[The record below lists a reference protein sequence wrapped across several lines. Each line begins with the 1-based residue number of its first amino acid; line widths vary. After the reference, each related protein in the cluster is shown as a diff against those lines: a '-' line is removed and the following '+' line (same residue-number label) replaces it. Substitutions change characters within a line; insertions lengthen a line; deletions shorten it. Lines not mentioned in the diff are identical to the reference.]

1 MISLTLEN
9 FKALSKKG
17 NLIPIFKEISLD
29 YDNPLSILKKI
40 SSKKYCFL
48 LESSDGPEKWS
59 QYSFLGF
66 DPNLIISS
74 EKNKITIKSTN
85 NKTTKLNGDIFVKLK
100 EIMGDFKPVIV
111 DNLPRFYGGL
121 VGFFSYEIINQ
132 IENILKN
139 SEVSGDFPDSL
150 FMLTDSVIIFDNIN
164 KTAKIVINAQIKD
177 SNKIDKYYKNALSQI
192 NKIEKLLKFSNN
204 NLYKKDNKFKK
215 TTSPIK
221 SNFTQSN
228 FMSAVKKIK
237 SYVKKGDVIQTVVSQ
252 RWETKYEDDPI
263 NLYRS
268 LRKLNPSPY
277 MFYLKMEKSLI
288 VGASPEVLVRLENNK
303 VESRPIAG
311 TRPRGIDTEEDLK
324 MEKDLLSDPKE
335 LAEHV
340 MLVDLARN
348 DISRVCKN
356 STVNVTEMMSIE
368 RYSHVMHIVSHV
380 EGLIDKKK
388 DAFDLLKST
397 FPAGTLS
404 GAPKIRAMQIINE
417 LEPNQRGPYGG
428 SVGYFGFSGNM
439 DMSIVIRSFYI
450 KNKTLYFQAGAG
462 IVADSI
468 PKNEYD
474 ETKNKSKAMLNAIR
488 KSLNNE

>member
-132 IENILKN
+132 IENISKN
-139 SEVSGDFPDSL
+139 SGVSGDFPDSL

-164 KTAKIVINAQIKD
+164 KTAKIVINAHIKD
-177 SNKIDKYYKNALSQI
+177 SNKTDKYYKNALSQI

-221 SNFTQSN
+221 SNFTKSN

-417 LEPNQRGPYGG
+417 VEPNQRGPYGG

>member
-85 NKTTKLNGDIFVKLK
+85 KTTKLNGDIFVKLK

-132 IENILKN
+132 IENISKN
-139 SEVSGDFPDSL
+139 SGVSGDFPDSL

-221 SNFTQSN
+221 SNFTKSN

-417 LEPNQRGPYGG
+417 VEPNQRGPYGG

>member
-48 LESSDGPEKWS
+48 LETSDGPEKWS

-74 EKNKITIKSTN
+74 EKMVRFLIGPKKKNWCQSKIEH
-85 NKTTKLNGDIFVKLK
+85 D
-100 EIMGDFKPVIV
+100 
-111 DNLPRFYGGL
+111 
-121 VGFFSYEIINQ
+121 
-132 IENILKN
+132 
-139 SEVSGDFPDSL
+139 
-150 FMLTDSVIIFDNIN
+150 
-164 KTAKIVINAQIKD
+164 KTAKT
-177 SNKIDKYYKNALSQI
+177 NKV
-192 NKIEKLLKFSNN
+192 
-204 NLYKKDNKFKK
+204 KDNKFKK

-221 SNFTQSN
+221 SNFTKSN

-288 VGASPEVLVRLENNK
+288 VGASPEVLVRLENDK

>member
-100 EIMGDFKPVIV
+100 ELMGDFKPVIV

-132 IENILKN
+132 IENISKN
-139 SEVSGDFPDSL
+139 SGVSGDFPDSL

-164 KTAKIVINAQIKD
+164 KTAKIVINAYIKD

-221 SNFTQSN
+221 SNFTKSN

-428 SVGYFGFSGNM
+428 SVGYFGFSANM

>member
-132 IENILKN
+132 IENIFKN
-139 SEVSGDFPDSL
+139 SGATGDFPDSL

-164 KTAKIVINAQIKD
+164 KTAKIVINAHIKD

-221 SNFTQSN
+221 SNFTKSN
-228 FMSAVKKIK
+228 FMNAVKKIK

-356 STVNVTEMMSIE
+356 STVNVTEMMGIE

>member
-164 KTAKIVINAQIKD
+164 KTAKIVINAYIKY

>member
-9 FKALSKKG
+9 FRGLTRQG
-17 NLIPIFKEISLD
+17 NLIPVFKEIDLD

-40 SSKKYCFL
+40 SSKKHCFL
-48 LESSDGPEKWS
+48 LESSAGPEKWS

-66 DPNLIISS
+66 DPTLIISS
-74 EKNKITIKSTN
+74 DQNQVTIRSREGKVEKS
-85 NKTTKLNGDIFVKLK
+85 NGDIFLQLKKIMQAFNPVK
-100 EIMGDFKPVIV
+100 IN
-111 DNLPRFYGGL
+111 NLPRFYGGL

-132 IENILKN
+132 IENIT
-139 SEVSGDFPDSL
+139 EEQHGQADFPDSL

-164 KTAKIVINAQIKD
+164 KTAKIVINVHI
-177 SNKIDKYYKNALSQI
+177 
-192 NKIEKLLKFSNN
+192 
-204 NLYKKDNKFKK
+204 KDNKTYKTSYKQALQQISKIEDLLKSSKKNPYKDVAKFSK
-215 TTSPIK
+215 TTNPIK
-221 SNFTQSN
+221 SNFSKFN
-228 FMSAVKKIK
+228 FLNAVKKIK
-237 SYVKKGDVIQTVVSQ
+237 KYVRAGDVIQTVVSQ
-252 RWETKYEDDPI
+252 RWETKYQDDPI
-263 NLYRS
+263 NLYRA
-268 LRKLNPSPY
+268 LRKNNPSPY
-277 MFYLKMEKSLI
+277 MFYIKMDKSLI

-311 TRPRGIDTEEDLK
+311 TRPRGFDEESDIK
-324 MEKDLLSDPKE
+324 MEKELLSDPKE

-356 STVNVTEMMSIE
+356 GSVQVSEMMNIE

-380 EGLIDKKK
+380 EGIMRTSK
-388 DAFDLLKST
+388 DCFDLLKST

-417 LEPNQRGPYGG
+417 LEPNPRGPYGG

-450 KNKTLYFQAGAG
+450 KNDKLYFQAGAG
-462 IVADSI
+462 IVADSV
-468 PKNEYD
+468 PNSEFE
-474 ETKNKSKAMLNAIR
+474 ETKSKSKAMLDAIR
-488 KSLNNE
+488 KSLVEK

>member
-74 EKNKITIKSTN
+74 EKNKITIKST

-221 SNFTQSN
+221 SNFTKSN

-417 LEPNQRGPYGG
+417 VEPNQRGPYGG

>member
-1 MISLTLEN
+1 MCIR
-9 FKALSKKG
+9 
-17 NLIPIFKEISLD
+17 D
-29 YDNPLSILKKI
+29 
-40 SSKKYCFL
+40 
-48 LESSDGPEKWS
+48 
-59 QYSFLGF
+59 
-66 DPNLIISS
+66 
-74 EKNKITIKSTN
+74 
-85 NKTTKLNGDIFVKLK
+85 
-100 EIMGDFKPVIV
+100 
-111 DNLPRFYGGL
+111 R
-121 VGFFSYEIINQ
+121 
-132 IENILKN
+132 
-139 SEVSGDFPDSL
+139 
-150 FMLTDSVIIFDNIN
+150 
-164 KTAKIVINAQIKD
+164 
-177 SNKIDKYYKNALSQI
+177 
-192 NKIEKLLKFSNN
+192 
-204 NLYKKDNKFKK
+204 
-215 TTSPIK
+215 
-221 SNFTQSN
+221 
-228 FMSAVKKIK
+228 
-237 SYVKKGDVIQTVVSQ
+237 
-252 RWETKYEDDPI
+252 
-263 NLYRS
+263 
-268 LRKLNPSPY
+268 
-277 MFYLKMEKSLI
+277 
-288 VGASPEVLVRLENNK
+288 
-303 VESRPIAG
+303 
-311 TRPRGIDTEEDLK
+311 
-324 MEKDLLSDPKE
+324 KDLLSDPKE

>member
-9 FKALSKKG
+9 FRALTRQG
-17 NLIPIFKEISLD
+17 NLIPVFKEIDLD

-40 SSKKYCFL
+40 SSKKHCFL
-48 LESSDGPEKWS
+48 LESSAGPEKWS

-66 DPNLIISS
+66 DPTLIISS
-74 EKNKITIKSTN
+74 DQNRVTIKSREGKVEKSN
-85 NKTTKLNGDIFVKLK
+85 EDIFLKLK
-100 EIMGDFKPVIV
+100 KIMQKFNPVRTN
-111 DNLPRFYGGL
+111 NLPRFYGGL

-132 IENILKN
+132 IENIT
-139 SEVSGDFPDSL
+139 EEQHGQADFPDSL

-164 KTAKIVINAQIKD
+164 KTAKIVINVHI
-177 SNKIDKYYKNALSQI
+177 
-192 NKIEKLLKFSNN
+192 
-204 NLYKKDNKFKK
+204 KDNKTYNISYKKALQQISKIEDLLKSSKKNPYKEVAKFSK
-215 TTSPIK
+215 TTNPIK
-221 SNFTQSN
+221 SNFTKSN
-228 FMSAVKKIK
+228 FLNAVKKIK
-237 SYVKKGDVIQTVVSQ
+237 KYVRTGEVIQTVVSQ
-252 RWETKYEDDPI
+252 RWETKYQDDPI
-263 NLYRS
+263 NLYRA
-268 LRKLNPSPY
+268 LRKNNPSPY
-277 MFYLKMEKSLI
+277 MFYIKMDKSLI

-311 TRPRGIDTEEDLK
+311 TRPRGFDEESDIK
-324 MEKDLLSDPKE
+324 MEKELLSDPKE

-356 STVNVTEMMSIE
+356 GSVQVSEMMNIE

-380 EGLIDKKK
+380 EGTMRTNK
-388 DAFDLLKST
+388 DCFDLLKST

-417 LEPNQRGPYGG
+417 LEPNPRGPYGG

-450 KNKTLYFQAGAG
+450 KNDKLYFQAGAG
-462 IVADSI
+462 IVSDSV
-468 PKNEYD
+468 PNSEFE
-474 ETKNKSKAMLNAIR
+474 ETKSKSKAMLDAIR
-488 KSLNNE
+488 KSLVEK